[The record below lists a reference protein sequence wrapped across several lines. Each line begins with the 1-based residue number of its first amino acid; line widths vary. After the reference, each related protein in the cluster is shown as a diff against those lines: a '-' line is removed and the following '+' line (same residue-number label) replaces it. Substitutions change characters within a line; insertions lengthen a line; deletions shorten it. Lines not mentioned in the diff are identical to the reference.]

1 MSIDKERMHLWHR
14 QRYKNFQQVINRDPC
29 SLWNILSQYS
39 DMDIIYEEGR
49 SNGKERLRKGRNVS
63 EWRR

>member
-1 MSIDKERMHLWHR
+1 MVERSTGN
-14 QRYKNFQQVINRDPC
+14 RYKNFQQVINRDPC

-49 SNGKERLRKGRNVS
+49 SNGKERESLSTNQPSRLMIAS
-63 EWRR
+63 